1 VDDLDDVFA
10 QLRPLLTKHAE
21 SLVVI
26 ADAPGDL
33 QLETKRSGPSGTRM
47 AFGTLKTRADDV
59 SLLFMP
65 VYSHADLLDGLS
77 DELRALMIGRSAFT
91 FTADTVSPELLDE
104 LSKLVDAGLERYRAD
119 KLA

>member
-26 ADAPGDL
+26 CDEPGDL

-47 AFGTLKTRADDV
+47 AFGTLQTQADKV

-65 VYSHADLLDGLS
+65 IYSHADLLDGVS
-77 DELRALMIGRSAFT
+77 DELRALMIGRSAFHLT
-91 FTADTVSPELLDE
+91 PQTTTPEIVDE
-104 LSKLVDAGLERYRAD
+104 LSALVDAGLDRYRAD

>member
-1 VDDLDDVFA
+1 MDDLDDVFA

-26 ADAPGDL
+26 CDEPGDL
-33 QLETKRSGPSGTRM
+33 QLETKRSGPSGTRL
-47 AFGTLKTRADDV
+47 AFGALKTRGEAV

-65 VYSHADLLDGLS
+65 VYSHPDLLDGLS
-77 DELRALMIGRSAFT
+77 DALRALMVGRSAFT
-91 FTADTVSPELLDE
+91 FTPDTTTPELLDE
-104 LSKLVDAGLERYRAD
+104 LSALVDAGLDRYRAD

>member
-1 VDDLDDVFA
+1 MFA
-10 QLRPLLTKHAE
+10 QLRPLLTRHAE

-26 ADAPGDL
+26 CDEPGDL
-33 QLETKRSGPSGTRM
+33 QLETKRSGPSGTPM
-47 AFGTLKTRADDV
+47 TFGALKTRGETV

-77 DELRALMIGRSAFT
+77 DALRERMVGRSAFT
-91 FTADTVSPELLDE
+91 FTPESITAELLEE
-104 LSKLVDAGLERYRAD
+104 LSTLVDAGLDRYRAD

>member
-10 QLRPLLTKHAE
+10 QLRPLLTRHAD

-26 ADAPGDL
+26 CDEPGDL
-33 QLETKRSGPSGTRM
+33 QLESKRSGPSGTRM
-47 AFGTLKTRADDV
+47 TFGALKTRGEAV

-65 VYSHADLLDGLS
+65 VYSHADLLDGVS
-77 DELRALMIGRSAFT
+77 DELRARMVGRSAFT
-91 FTADTVSPELLDE
+91 FTPDTVSPALLDE
-104 LSKLVDAGLERYRAD
+104 LSALVDAGLDRYRAD

>member
-26 ADAPGDL
+26 CDEPGDL
-33 QLETKRSGPSGTRM
+33 QIETKRSGPSGTRM
-47 AFGTLKTRADDV
+47 AFGSLKAQADKV

-65 VYSHADLLDGLS
+65 VYSHPDLLDGVS
-77 DELRALMIGRSAFT
+77 DELRGLMIGRSAFT
-91 FTADTVSPELLDE
+91 FTPDTTTPELLDE
-104 LSKLVDAGLERYRAD
+104 LAKLVDAGLDRYRAD

>member
-1 VDDLDDVFA
+1 MADLDDVFA

-26 ADAPGDL
+26 SDEPGDL

-65 VYSHADLLDGLS
+65 VYSHPDLLDGLG
-77 DELRALMIGRSAFT
+77 DELRALMVGRSAFT
-91 FTADTVSPELLDE
+91 FPPDRVSPELLGE
-104 LSKLVDAGLERYRAD
+104 LAKLVDAGLDRYRAD

>member
-26 ADAPGDL
+26 RDEPGDL
-33 QLETKRSGPSGTRM
+33 QLETKRSGPSGTPM
-47 AFGTLKTRADDV
+47 AFGALKTKADNV

-91 FTADTVSPELLDE
+91 FTPDTTTPELLDE
-104 LSKLVDAGLERYRAD
+104 LAALIDAGLDRYRAD

>member
-1 VDDLDDVFA
+1 MFA

-26 ADAPGDL
+26 ADEPGDL
-33 QLETKRSGPSGTRM
+33 QLDTKRSGPSGTRM
-47 AFGTLKTRADDV
+47 AFGALKTRADNV

-65 VYSHADLLDGLS
+65 VYSHADLLDDVS
-77 DELRALMIGRSAFT
+77 DDLRERMVGRSAFT
-91 FTADTVSPELLDE
+91 FTPDTISPGLLDE
-104 LSKLVDAGLERYRAD
+104 LSALVDAGLDRYRAD

>member
-1 VDDLDDVFA
+1 VFA

-26 ADAPGDL
+26 CDEPGDL
-33 QLETKRSGPSGTRM
+33 RLETKRSGPSGTPL
-47 AFGTLKTRADDV
+47 AFGALKTRASNVD
-59 SLLFMP
+59 LLFMP

-77 DELRALMIGRSAFT
+77 EELRALMLGRSAFT
-91 FTADTVSPELLDE
+91 FTPDTISPELLDE
-104 LSKLVDAGLERYRAD
+104 LSALVDAGLDRYRAD